1 MNKYLSSQAQNL
13 RQGEIR
19 SLFNRAKSYENVI
32 SLGIGEPDF
41 VTPSSIIGAACKGLS
56 KGNTHYTANE
66 GQLETRNSI
75 SAYLGSKKL
84 DYDPIDEIIV
94 TMGGMG
100 ALSTALLTVLNPQ
113 DEVLIQDPQWLNY
126 RAQIQFLRGIP
137 VPVPVHE
144 RDAFSLKASAVEK
157 VITKNTKVLMINSPN
172 NPTGAVICPDDLARL
187 AELAIKHD
195 LLVISDEVYSELV
208 YDNLQHTSIASLP
221 GMKERTIVINSLSKS
236 FAMTGWRIG
245 FAVGPKEIV
254 SKMTVLQENL
264 VACAPTASQEGLIY
278 ALSHLEEIEPM
289 RKEYLTRRNMMVEL
303 INHIPGLSCLTPS
316 GAFYIFANISK
327 LKISSHDYSEKLLKD
342 FQVVVIPGSAFGEN
356 GEGFVRISYASDQ
369 QLLVEAA
376 KRIRKFTHL
385 LLEGQI
391 A

>member
-208 YDNLQHTSIASLP
+208 YDNFQHTSIASLP

-289 RKEYLTRRNMMVEL
+289 RKEYLTRRNMMVDL

-327 LKISSHDYSEKLLKD
+327 LKISSHDYSEKLLRD

>member
-208 YDNLQHTSIASLP
+208 YDNFQHTSIASLP

-327 LKISSHDYSEKLLKD
+327 LKISSHDYSEKLLRD

-369 QLLVEAA
+369 QLLVEAVE
-376 KRIRKFTHL
+376 RIRKFTHL
-385 LLEGQI
+385 LLEG
-391 A
+391 

>member
-1 MNKYLSSQAQNL
+1 MNKYLSSQAQYL

-208 YDNLQHTSIASLP
+208 YDNFQHTSIASLP

-327 LKISSHDYSEKLLKD
+327 LKISSHDYSEKLLRD

-369 QLLVEAA
+369 QLLVEAVE
-376 KRIRKFTHL
+376 RIRKFTHL
-385 LLEGQI
+385 LLEG
-391 A
+391 

>member
-1 MNKYLSSQAQNL
+1 MNKYLSSQAQYL

-289 RKEYLTRRNMMVEL
+289 RKEYLTRRNMMVDL

-327 LKISSHDYSEKLLKD
+327 LKISSHDYSEKLLRD

-369 QLLVEAA
+369 QLLVEAVE
-376 KRIRKFTHL
+376 RIRKFTHL
-385 LLEGQI
+385 LLEG
-391 A
+391 

>member
-172 NPTGAVICPDDLARL
+172 NPTGAVICPEDLARL

-289 RKEYLTRRNMMVEL
+289 RKEYLTRRNMMVDL